1 MMALLGHM
9 FMMLIGFA
17 AASFAAAAIMSVGI
31 AAPFW
36 AAAALSGYEGQ
47 GLWIATWVTSFIVAG
62 FAFLPAFLVMLIAE
76 SFRLRSILFYALA
89 GAAIGLMYSPLGAG
103 MAQWWIEFNDQVISR
118 RPIELM
124 VAAGIGGGIV
134 YWAIAGRNAGKWRE
148 YPVSRSP

>member
-1 MMALLGHM
+1 MGLLGHI

-17 AASFAAAAIMSVGI
+17 AASFAAAAIMAIGI

-36 AAAALSGYEGQ
+36 AAAPLTGYERQ

-62 FAFLPAFLVMLIAE
+62 FAFLPALLVMLIAE

-89 GAAIGLMYSPLGAG
+89 GAVVGLMYSPLGAG
-103 MAQWWIEFNDQVISR
+103 FAQWWIDFNDQVIKSR
-118 RPIELM
+118 PTELM

-134 YWAIAGRNAGKWRE
+134 YWAIAGRSAGRWRNDPE
-148 YPVSRSP
+148 RRAP

>member
-36 AAAALSGYEGQ
+36 ATAALSGYEGQ
-47 GLWIATWVTSFIVAG
+47 GLWIAAWVTSFIVAG

-103 MAQWWIEFNDQVISR
+103 IAQWWIEFNDQVISR

-134 YWAIAGRNAGKWRE
+134 YWAIVGRNAGKWRE

>member
-36 AAAALSGYEGQ
+36 ATAALSGYEGQ

-103 MAQWWIEFNDQVISR
+103 IAQWWIEFNDQVISR
-118 RPIELM
+118 RPIELI

-134 YWAIAGRNAGKWRE
+134 YWAIVGRNAGKWRE